1 MQEAFAFQKVNTPP
15 VCFCA
20 EGLNTSDK
28 LFLMLSR
35 VAAVNEGKRNKSKVR
50 EKTKEMRHP
59 ERGGVEKR
67 EEEDGL
73 FPGVRLS
80 STRSCGA
87 DSLVCCVDDMFSLLP
102 FPFTRY

>member
-50 EKTKEMRHP
+50 EKTKRNETSGTRRSGKAGG
-59 ERGGVEKR
+59 RGWPV
-67 EEEDGL
+67 
-73 FPGVRLS
+73 PWSASVVRTFLQ
-80 STRSCGA
+80 C
-87 DSLVCCVDDMFSLLP
+87 
-102 FPFTRY
+102 